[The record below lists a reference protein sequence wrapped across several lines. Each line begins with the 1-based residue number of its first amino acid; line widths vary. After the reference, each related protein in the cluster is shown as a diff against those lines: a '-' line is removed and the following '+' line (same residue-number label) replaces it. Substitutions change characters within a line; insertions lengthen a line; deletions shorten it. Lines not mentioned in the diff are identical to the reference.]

1 MNLLFIE
8 DIQDLA
14 IELVDYF
21 EASGDI
27 VDAAAD
33 GVTGLHLAITNDYD
47 VIVLDLMLPRMDG
60 MEVCRRLRIDAEYW
74 TPILMLTARDTLED
88 RLTGFSHGTDDY
100 LIKPFSLR
108 ELKCRLNALM
118 RRRFGVAE
126 QQRLQLAG
134 LELDPATFVVARDG
148 RALKLTPVEF
158 QILHLL
164 MRASPKVVR
173 RREIEQAIWG
183 DEPPNGEALR
193 VHIHHL
199 RQAID
204 KSFTPPLLRTVRGIG
219 YQLAPPD
226 ALSS

>member
-1 MNLLFIE
+1 
-8 DIQDLA
+8 
-14 IELVDYF
+14 
-21 EASGDI
+21 
-27 VDAAAD
+27 
-33 GVTGLHLAITNDYD
+33 
-47 VIVLDLMLPRMDG
+47 
-60 MEVCRRLRIDAEYW
+60 
-74 TPILMLTARDTLED
+74 MLTARDTLED
-88 RLTGFSHGTDDY
+88 RLTGFSHGADDY

-108 ELKCRLNALM
+108 ELDCRLKALA
-118 RRRFGVAE
+118 RRGVGVTE

-134 LELDPATFVVARDG
+134 LELDPIKHEVVRDG

-164 MRASPKVVR
+164 MRASPGVVR
-173 RREIEQAIWG
+173 RREVEQAVWG
-183 DEPPNGEALR
+183 DEPPNGEVLR

-219 YQLAPPD
+219 YQLAEPD